1 MLDDLRNSASSFIE
15 EEAPLEEE
23 IVRKKRKKGPQENF
37 LGMTPPQRFLIALV
51 LLSMT
56 CVCGIFALLIFEKI
70 VPPFF

>member
-37 LGMTPPQRFLIALV
+37 LGMTPPQRGGSCAT
-51 LLSMT
+51 SSS
-56 CVCGIFALLIFEKI
+56 A
-70 VPPFF
+70 